1 MVAMGGADVITFT
14 AGVGEKG
21 QDSRQEICNRLKY
34 FGIKL
39 DEVQNQAIKGDE
51 AKVSAEDSSMPVYVI
66 PTNEELMIARETKKC
81 IEEE

>member
-14 AGVGEKG
+14 AGVGERG

-39 DEVQNQAIKGDE
+39 DEK
-51 AKVSAEDSSMPVYVI
+51 
-66 PTNEELMIARETKKC
+66 T
-81 IEEE
+81 